1 MHKAHGT
8 QDRTWRLRSVVS
20 VSLERQVRERCCW
33 QRCLQCAWQAAT
45 YIGVLVFGRAG
56 MQHYTD
62 FTGRKLVLQAGH
74 WFYQLCGTCRM
85 CLYIACTQCLLHNAV
100 AHVVSG
106 WSLGG
111 CMVCGGCTCVVVSSL
126 SVGGLA
132 WV

>member
-56 MQHYTD
+56 MQRYTD
-62 FTGRKLVLQAGH
+62 FTGRNRQDTGFTSYVARAG
-74 WFYQLCGTCRM
+74 C
-85 CLYIACTQCLLHNAV
+85 
-100 AHVVSG
+100 
-106 WSLGG
+106 
-111 CMVCGGCTCVVVSSL
+111 VCI
-126 SVGGLA
+126 
-132 WV
+132 